1 MSQNSGG
8 YNKLEMCS
16 PEVDYELAPVVPGI
30 QIKAAT
36 LRFLVNEMINCFG
49 MYDLFYSFLLK
60 TEFVPA

>member
-8 YNKLEMCS
+8 CNKLELCS

-49 MYDLFYSFLLK
+49 MYVRIKINFIHF
-60 TEFVPA
+60 F